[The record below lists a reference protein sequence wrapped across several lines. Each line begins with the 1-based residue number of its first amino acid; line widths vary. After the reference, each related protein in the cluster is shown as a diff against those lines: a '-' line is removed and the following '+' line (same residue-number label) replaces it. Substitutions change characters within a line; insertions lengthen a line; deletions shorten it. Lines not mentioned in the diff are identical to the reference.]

1 MRGFSVEAPAWE
13 QDPGCNQD
21 GHRPALTVLEP
32 VKRGPSIFTRVKG
45 VPSPGLHPADEGWAT
60 SAGSQVLEAP
70 KEVMSFSSPS

>member
-1 MRGFSVEAPAWE
+1 MRGFSVGAPAWE

-21 GHRPALTVLEP
+21 GHRAVLTVLEH
-32 VKRGPSIFTRVKG
+32 VKRGP
-45 VPSPGLHPADEGWAT
+45 VPSPGLRAADEGWAA